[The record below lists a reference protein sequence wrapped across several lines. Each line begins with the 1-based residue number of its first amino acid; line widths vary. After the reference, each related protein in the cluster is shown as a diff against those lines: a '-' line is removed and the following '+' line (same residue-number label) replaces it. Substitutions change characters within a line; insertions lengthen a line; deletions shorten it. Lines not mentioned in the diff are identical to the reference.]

1 MVSADGAGAAVTSTG
16 ASLFWAAA
24 GAPRTSISAADATLR
39 DLILMRRKAVILPA
53 LLVAGFIRTHLPLR
67 RARQPAIGEQIAPA
81 QGFTDVGRV
90 NQHQFHSS
98 FRRDVTG
105 STVLPQLTK
114 VGRGFIRIMRRRQ
127 PQHHDLL
134 VGQRPYRPRRRSYD
148 QASRFEYLSLSHQ
161 CAGSDDALRT
171 DHCAI
176 QDSRAHTDQRFILHR
191 AAVEDRL
198 MPDRHP
204 RADGQ
209 RRAWVRMADRPI
221 LEIAFP
227 HPAELACCRPES
239 QRRTKR
245 WHAARGG
252 RRRSG
257 RPKARPRRSGRSTAT
272 SPQGNKAASTKANPL
287 WSFRR

>member
-16 ASLFWAAA
+16 ASLFWATA

-53 LLVAGFIRTHLPLR
+53 LLVAGFIRTHRPLR
-67 RARQPAIGEQIAPA
+67 RARQPAIRAQIAPA

-90 NQHQFHSS
+90 NRHQFHAS

-114 VGRGFIRIMRRRQ
+114 VGRGFIRIMRCRQ

-148 QASRFEYLSLSHQ
+148 QTSRFEYLSLSHK

-176 QDSRAHTDQRFILHR
+176 QDLRAHTDQRFILHH

-198 MPDRHP
+198 MPDGY
-204 RADGQ
+204 RAPMVNG
-209 RRAWVRMADRPI
+209 APGSEWPI
-221 LEIAFP
+221 APSCKFVSSPSRIGVLSARITAP
-227 HPAELACCRPES
+227 NQTLARGP
-239 QRRTKR
+239 RRTSPMTS
-245 WHAARGG
+245 AEGATQAVGSIDG
-252 RRRSG
+252 DVS
-257 RPKARPRRSGRSTAT
+257 PR
-272 SPQGNKAASTKANPL
+272 Q
-287 WSFRR
+287 